1 VTRLVKSTR
10 GEIEMDKRFDAL
22 VREGMRGVRLAR
34 GHAVAACAILL
45 LLVTA
50 AGALAEEP
58 QRTAPSRKKV
68 QEVDLHSLEIKGR
81 LDAPSS
87 LFLLEK
93 GASTMSGWS
102 LEGLLGTAWIVP
114 IEKEILDRQMITG
127 VVDGGHPRDGG
138 DE

>member
-1 VTRLVKSTR
+1 MR
-10 GEIEMDKRFDAL
+10 KRFDAL
-22 VREGMRGVRLAR
+22 VREGMQDVRPAKA
-34 GHAVAACAILL
+34 HAVAACAIALL
-45 LLVTA
+45 LA
-50 AGALAEEP
+50 AAASALAVEP
-58 QRTAPSRKKV
+58 KPAAPSRKKV

-93 GASTMSGWS
+93 GASSMSGWS

-127 VVDGGHPRDGG
+127 GIDGGREG
-138 DE
+138 DAANE